1 MKRKTPLLLAIVVL
15 LVIAPLLYH
24 LVMDQNPDEM
34 KIKDVLVT
42 NDQTNVLVYA
52 KLSHFPPDIEKAI
65 LAGVST
71 TFSFKIE
78 FYREKKHWFDERL
91 AQLEIIKNI
100 KYDQAKKKFYVT
112 STFPQTAEVFQEFA
126 MARLAV
132 AEINGIPVVNI
143 KNLSRDQNYY
153 VRIKLAWENYR
164 LPFYAEFL
172 RIFLSFRDFETE
184 WQIQTFRL
192 QT

>member
-1 MKRKTPLLLAIVVL
+1 
-15 LVIAPLLYH
+15 
-24 LVMDQNPDEM
+24 
-34 KIKDVLVT
+34 
-42 NDQTNVLVYA
+42 
-52 KLSHFPPDIEKAI
+52 
-65 LAGVST
+65 
-71 TFSFKIE
+71 
-78 FYREKKHWFDERL
+78 
-91 AQLEIIKNI
+91 
-100 KYDQAKKKFYVT
+100 
-112 STFPQTAEVFQEFA
+112 

-153 VRIKLAWENYR
+153 ARIKLAWENYR

>member
-1 MKRKTPLLLAIVVL
+1 LLAIVVL

-112 STFPQTAEVFQEFA
+112 STFPQTAEAFQEFA

-143 KNLSRDQNYY
+143 KDLSRDQNYY
-153 VRIKLAWENYR
+153 ARIKLAWENYR

>member
-1 MKRKTPLLLAIVVL
+1 LLAIVVL

-52 KLSHFPPDIEKAI
+52 KLSHFPPYIEKAI

-112 STFPQTAEVFQEFA
+112 STFPQTAEAFQEFA

-153 VRIKLAWENYR
+153 ARIKLAWENYR

>member
-112 STFPQTAEVFQEFA
+112 STFPQTAEAFQEFA

-153 VRIKLAWENYR
+153 ARIKLAWENYR
-164 LPFYAEFL
+164 LPFYAELL

>member
-112 STFPQTAEVFQEFA
+112 STFPQTAEAFQEFA

-143 KNLSRDQNYY
+143 KDLSRDQNYY
-153 VRIKLAWENYR
+153 ARIKLAWENYR

>member
-112 STFPQTAEVFQEFA
+112 STFPQTAEAFQEFA

-153 VRIKLAWENYR
+153 ARIKLAWENYR

>member
-1 MKRKTPLLLAIVVL
+1 MKRRIPLLLAIVAL

-24 LVMDQNPDEM
+24 LVVDQNPDEM

-52 KLSHFPPDIEKAI
+52 RLSHFPPDIEKAI

-78 FYREKKHWFDERL
+78 FYRKKKHWFDERL

-112 STFPQTAEVFQEFA
+112 STFPQTAEAFQEFA

-132 AEINGIPVVNI
+132 AEINGIPVVNM
-143 KNLSRDQNYY
+143 KNLSRDQDYY
-153 VRIKLAWENYR
+153 ARIKLAWENYR

-172 RIFLSFRDFETE
+172 RIFLSFRDFETD
-184 WQIQTFRL
+184 WQIQPFRL